1 MRFSFIGLGNM
12 GAPLAENILKRGE
25 ELTIYSSRPETRE
38 RFKKLGARIAQNP
51 AELADCDVLCSCVPR
66 PRDVEALA
74 LGEDGLY
81 AKMRSG
87 SIHLEFST
95 IDPQTASG
103 LAKAAQARGIGY
115 VQATVSKT
123 PAIAAEG
130 NAPFFVGGEP
140 WAVARVMPV
149 LQKIGKPADVK
160 TADAAC
166 LIKLLSNLIG
176 MTNIAILAEGLKL
189 AKTAGLDMERTLALL
204 LDTGAA
210 GFQMR
215 ARGPKIIDEDFKALF
230 SVSLAMKDVELGCK
244 IAEQLGLDPALM
256 KQTLKYL
263 DKASG
268 DGLGDE
274 DVSAV
279 YKIVE

>member
-1 MRFSFIGLGNM
+1 MRYSFIGLGNM
-12 GAPLAENILKRGE
+12 GAPLAENILKSGE
-25 ELTIYSSRPETRE
+25 ELTIYSSKPETRE
-38 RFKKLGARIAQNP
+38 RFKKLGARVARSP
-51 AELADCDVLCSCVPR
+51 AELTDCDVLCSCVPR
-66 PRDVEALA
+66 PKDAEALA
-74 LGEDGLY
+74 AGEDGLY
-81 AKMRSG
+81 AKMRPG

-95 IDPQTASG
+95 IDPKTAAN
-103 LAKAAQARGIGY
+103 LMKAAQARGIGY

-123 PAIAAEG
+123 PAIAAKG

-140 WAVARVMPV
+140 WAVCQVMPI
-149 LQKIGKPADVK
+149 LQKIGKPSDVK
-160 TADAAC
+160 TAEAAC

-189 AKTAGLDMERTLALL
+189 AKTAGLDLEQTLTLL

-215 ARGPKIIDEDFKALF
+215 TRGPKIIDENFKALF
-230 SVSLAMKDVELGCK
+230 SVSLALKDVELGCQL
-244 IAEQLGLDPALM
+244 ADQLGLDPCLM

-263 DKASG
+263 DMARG
-268 DGLGDE
+268 RGLGEE